1 MQIHI
6 LIFKLFFFTRRMGVM
21 GNEETSNI
29 RLQVCVFE
37 QVCLSFFLSFFLV
50 WLIGFTAYQ
59 PFSGGARGVVV
70 IAVGS
75 EHGDTSSNPGREW
88 LHFT

>member
-1 MQIHI
+1 
-6 LIFKLFFFTRRMGVM
+6 MGVI

-59 PFSGGARGVVV
+59 PFSGHLTSNKFMFYLFVYLFGFYGKSTF
-70 IAVGS
+70 VGYLM
-75 EHGDTSSNPGREW
+75 PIPF
-88 LHFT
+88 LYK